1 MARVNTGPVL
11 APGAPGQHRELG
23 THSEA
28 VLVTVA
34 GDSVEDQL
42 ELEEDRMVADQEEDH

>member
-28 VLVTVA
+28 VLVKVA
-34 GDSVEDQL
+34 GDSVEEER
-42 ELEEDRMVADQEEDH
+42 ELEEDQVADQVEDH